1 MKKIRDLIIQ
11 IIRQDKNIKNDK
23 NPVNKND
30 LYPIIDEKLYTLDET
45 AFLLRVSKNTLYSWS
60 YQKRISKTKN
70 GGKLCFTGLQI
81 KNYLSKMEVTI

>member
-1 MKKIRDLIIQ
+1 MKKFRDLIIQ

-81 KNYLSKMEVTI
+81 KNYLSRNEVTI

>member
-1 MKKIRDLIIQ
+1 MKKIKNWITGIIHTNKK
-11 IIRQDKNIKNDK
+11 IIKDK